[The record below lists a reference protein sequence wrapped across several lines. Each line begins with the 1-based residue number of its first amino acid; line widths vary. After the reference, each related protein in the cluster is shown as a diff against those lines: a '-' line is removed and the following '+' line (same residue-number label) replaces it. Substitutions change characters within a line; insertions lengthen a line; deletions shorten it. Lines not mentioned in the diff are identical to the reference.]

1 MHLQQFLVVWRR
13 KSDTSGDLDTR
24 GFYSSEEA
32 VQYAENLLAEKAYD
46 DKPRYS
52 LVRVIDMGIE
62 LPLPLS
68 GPHRVDWQKN
78 EHNLVMDPE
87 GGLM

>member
-13 KSDTSGDLDTR
+13 KSDTFGDLDTR

-52 LVRVIDMGIE
+52 LVRVINMGIE
-62 LPLPLS
+62 LPLPD
-68 GPHRVDWQKN
+68 PHRVDWQKN
-78 EHNLVMDPE
+78 ELNLVMDPE